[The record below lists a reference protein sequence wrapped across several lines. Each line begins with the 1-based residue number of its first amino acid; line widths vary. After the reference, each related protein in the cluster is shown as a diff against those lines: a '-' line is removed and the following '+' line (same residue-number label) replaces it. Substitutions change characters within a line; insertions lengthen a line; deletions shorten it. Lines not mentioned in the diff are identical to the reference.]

1 MKRVSKGASLQGR
14 DAEAAPFDTPPLR
27 YGYSGCY
34 LTAESGCPHAWC
46 RVTSIEIGANRY
58 GKGRVNVARVI
69 RHEGYDDYR
78 NVTIDVFLQGDF
90 DDAFLLGDNQQIV
103 PTDTMKN
110 TVWAFA
116 AEYLA
121 GSIED
126 YGVALAG
133 HFVSD
138 FEPVTTAEIGLEEHL
153 WRRVKI
159 RDQPD
164 PHAFTAAG
172 PELRMALI
180 TSTGDDV
187 WIKSGFSGLPI
198 LKTHGSAFEEFTRD
212 KYTTLWEAPDRMLAT
227 EITASWLYT
236 TTATDFDETRQ
247 NVRGILIETF
257 VEHNSHS
264 VQHSLY
270 AMGAA
275 VLAEH
280 DTIAEIT
287 LTLPNKHHY
296 EVDLRPFGIK
306 SEEVFFP
313 VKDPHGMI
321 EGTIRR
327 SY

>member
-1 MKRVSKGASLQGR
+1 MN
-14 DAEAAPFDTPPLR
+14 
-27 YGYSGCY
+27 
-34 LTAESGCPHAWC
+34 
-46 RVTSIEIGANRY
+46 IEVGTNRY

-69 RHEGYDDYR
+69 HHKGRHDYR
-78 NVTIDVFLQGDF
+78 NATLDILLQGDF
-90 DDAFLLGDNQQIV
+90 DDAFLAGDNRKIL

-126 YGVALAG
+126 YGVALAR

-138 FEPVTTAEIGLEEHL
+138 FEQVNAAEVALEEHI
-153 WRRVKI
+153 WQRVKI
-159 RDQPD
+159 GKRLNPY
-164 PHAFTAAG
+164 AFTAAG
-172 PELRMALI
+172 PELRIASV

-227 EITASWLYT
+227 EITVSWLYT
-236 TTATDFDETRQ
+236 TTEVNFDETWRD
-247 NVRGILIETF
+247 VRRILIETF
-257 VEHNSHS
+257 VEHDSHS
-264 VQHSLY
+264 VQHSLH
-270 AMGAA
+270 AMGSA
-275 VLAEH
+275 VLARHE
-280 DTIAEIT
+280 TIAEIT

-306 SEEVFFP
+306 SDEVFFP
-313 VKDPHGMI
+313 VNNPHGTI

-327 SY
+327 S

>member
-1 MKRVSKGASLQGR
+1 MNTKL
-14 DAEAAPFDTPPLR
+14 
-27 YGYSGCY
+27 
-34 LTAESGCPHAWC
+34 
-46 RVTSIEIGANRY
+46 GANRY

-69 RHEGYDDYR
+69 RHDRHDDYR
-78 NVTIDVFLQGDF
+78 SVTVDVHLQGDF
-90 DDAFLLGDNQQIV
+90 DDAFLSGDNQKIV

-126 YGVALAG
+126 YGVALAQ
-133 HFVSD
+133 HFVRD
-138 FEPVTTAEIGLEEHL
+138 FEPVNTAEIALEEHL

-159 RDQPD
+159 RDRTD
-164 PHAFTAAG
+164 PYAFMADG
-172 PELRMALI
+172 PELRI
-180 TSTGDDV
+180 TSVKTMGEDLE
-187 WIKSGFSGLPI
+187 IKSGFSGLPI

-227 EITASWLYT
+227 EITASWLYKKT
-236 TTATDFDETRQ
+236 VKEFDETWKD
-247 NVRGILIETF
+247 VRRILIETF
-257 VEHNSHS
+257 VEHESRS
-264 VQHSLY
+264 VQHSLH
-270 AMGAA
+270 AMGSA

-280 DTIAEIT
+280 EAISEIT

-306 SEEVFFP
+306 NDEIFFP
-313 VKDPHGMI
+313 VQDPHGTI

-327 SY
+327 S

>member
-1 MKRVSKGASLQGR
+1 MNTEL
-14 DAEAAPFDTPPLR
+14 
-27 YGYSGCY
+27 
-34 LTAESGCPHAWC
+34 
-46 RVTSIEIGANRY
+46 GANRY

-69 RHEGYDDYR
+69 RHDGHDDYR
-78 NVTIDVFLQGDF
+78 NVTVDVLLQGDF
-90 DDAFLLGDNQQIV
+90 DDAFLSGDNQKIV

-116 AEYLA
+116 AEYLV

-126 YGVALAG
+126 FGVALAQ

-138 FEPVTTAEIGLEEHL
+138 FEPVNTAEIALEEHL

-159 RDQPD
+159 RDRPD
-164 PHAFTAAG
+164 PYAFMAAG
-172 PELRMALI
+172 PEMRIASVKAKGEDLE
-180 TSTGDDV
+180 
-187 WIKSGFSGLPI
+187 IKSGFSGLPI

-227 EITASWLYT
+227 ELNVSWLYK
-236 TTATDFDETRQ
+236 TANTEFDETWKD
-247 NVRGILIETF
+247 VRRILIETF
-257 VEHNSHS
+257 VEHESRS
-264 VQHSLY
+264 VQHSLH

-280 DTIAEIT
+280 KVITEIT

-306 SEEVFFP
+306 NDEIFFP
-313 VKDPHGMI
+313 VIDPHGTI

-327 SY
+327 SEVG

>member
-1 MKRVSKGASLQGR
+1 MN
-14 DAEAAPFDTPPLR
+14 
-27 YGYSGCY
+27 
-34 LTAESGCPHAWC
+34 
-46 RVTSIEIGANRY
+46 IEIGANRY
-58 GKGRVNVARVI
+58 GKGPVNVARVI
-69 RHEGYDDYR
+69 RREGHDDYR
-78 NVTIDVFLQGDF
+78 NATIDVFLQGDF

-126 YGVALAG
+126 YGVALAQ

-138 FEPVTTAEIGLEEHL
+138 FEPVTAAEIALEENL

-159 RDQPD
+159 RDRPD
-164 PHAFTAAG
+164 PCAFTGAG
-172 PELRMALI
+172 PELRIASI
-180 TSTGDDV
+180 KAARDDLQ
-187 WIKSGFSGLPI
+187 IKSGFSGLPI
-198 LKTHGSAFEEFTRD
+198 LKTHGAAFEEFTRD

-227 EITASWLYT
+227 EITVSWLYT
-236 TTATDFDETRQ
+236 TAEVDFDETWQ
-247 NVRGILIETF
+247 DVRRILIETF
-257 VEHNSHS
+257 VEHDSHS
-264 VQHSLY
+264 VQHSLH

-275 VLAEH
+275 VLAGHE
-280 DTIAEIT
+280 TIAEIT

-306 SEEVFFP
+306 SDEVFFP
-313 VKDPHGMI
+313 VNNPHGMI

-327 SY
+327 S